1 MDRFRTILFGSL
13 VAGSLMIS
21 AGAAVAQVSWRDVDN
36 DRERLRMGYDELD
49 RNRDQL
55 NWDLDHGA
63 SSYQVDRDQRAIQDN
78 LRDIRRD
85 RDILRRDLRDL
96 REDLR

>member
-1 MDRFRTILFGSL
+1 MHRFKTIVFGGL

-21 AGAAVAQVSWRDVDN
+21 AGAAIAQVSWRDVDS
-36 DRERLRMGYDELD
+36 DRDRLRMGYNDLD

-63 SSYQVDRDQRAIQDN
+63 SSYQIDRDQRAIQDN

-85 RDILRRDLRDL
+85 RDILQRDLRDM
-96 REDLR
+96 RDFR